1 MKIFFYEHKYLRN
14 RHIDLVKNFDKDKV
28 SNLEYFN
35 IKKADQ
41 VNKKDSLNIFK
52 RKNWKQIIPFIN
64 LKLRPSKANKS
75 DLIFIWGGLI
85 INNKF
90 IVEIDNPWA
99 FVGFNLFSMNLI
111 KI

>member
-41 VNKKDSLNIFK
+41 VNKKDFLNIFK
-52 RKNWKQIIPFIN
+52 RKN
-64 LKLRPSKANKS
+64 
-75 DLIFIWGGLI
+75 
-85 INNKF
+85 
-90 IVEIDNPWA
+90 
-99 FVGFNLFSMNLI
+99 
-111 KI
+111 